1 MEKSSTLRRITK
13 SKTFTLVLVF
23 ILVVVVFTII
33 KPTFLRPVNLRNIVN
48 SATVSGITM
57 VGLICLLISGNMDL
71 STGNVSV
78 MSAIVMCTV
87 SQMGAPW
94 FLALLIGLLFGAL
107 CGAINAFLGYVC
119 GIFPFIATLA
129 MGTIWQGLGN
139 FLTNAQNVVIS
150 DRSLWW
156 LGSGEILGV
165 PFAFVLMCVLMIVY
179 GLILAKT
186 KFGRTIYMMGGNFQ
200 AARLAGINL
209 KKNGTILMINCSVLS
224 ALAGCVLAA
233 RMHSINPSTLLA
245 MDAITAAVLGGVA
258 FTGGSGTMFG
268 GFIGLLLL
276 SSFQNGLQVVGLDTY
291 WRTVASGL
299 LLALALTFDFI
310 NAKRMAKQLKQK
322 VD

>member
-209 KKNGTILMINCSVLS
+209 LAVLKRELCGDWDRLEQIVKLQGFVSSTPDFYEQPKVINGTSDLFVE
-224 ALAGCVLAA
+224 
-233 RMHSINPSTLLA
+233 
-245 MDAITAAVLGGVA
+245 VLGERGRHARTAV
-258 FTGGSGTMFG
+258 GTNVLPFKIPLEVEM
-268 GFIGLLLL
+268 I
-276 SSFQNGLQVVGLDTY
+276 VMV
-291 WRTVASGL
+291 
-299 LLALALTFDFI
+299 
-310 NAKRMAKQLKQK
+310 KE
-322 VD
+322 